1 MELYTCIFDFVLFWT
16 LLFLTSFVVLQTVLE
31 HMPSSKILKST
42 SDFLIEKT
50 NKTQSIILA

>member
-1 MELYTCIFDFVLFWT
+1 MYINFDFVLFWT